1 MSESNVDGENGLGLG
16 VSTTGAL
23 SNILSNEEAF
33 QKIDMELEGHMHT
46 DKGLHEVGADFE
58 EVRLMV
64 EESSMADVSTGGM
77 ASSGQPSLDV
87 TKASSL
93 MEQVDGCQPIHTNLV
108 EHDQNETGTLLE
120 DLGQSNRGLG
130 PITRTWKGLQV

>member
-1 MSESNVDGENGLGLG
+1 MG
-16 VSTTGAL
+16 VPTTGAL

-33 QKIDMELEGHMHT
+33 QNHLKEIDMELEGHMHT
-46 DKGLHEVGADFE
+46 DKGLHEGGADFE

-64 EESSMADVSTGGM
+64 EESSVADVSTGGM

-93 MEQVDGCQPIHTNLV
+93 MEQVDGCQPIRIDLV
-108 EHDQNETGTLLE
+108 EHD
-120 DLGQSNRGLG
+120 
-130 PITRTWKGLQV
+130 